1 MRKFTHSYTLTPEW
15 QYDLVKQ
22 LGTELLDDKLIIVP
36 KDIGKGFFYFSQVME
51 GISVVYADLT
61 AKVPIKLIRQKS
73 ENEIFIFHFD
83 LSEHINLIKIN
94 NIDYEIGAFNQL
106 DLAIL
111 DNEIESSFKPSVNER
126 TIALRL
132 LIDKK
137 LLHDFI
143 QEFQKKENY
152 FVKSKINKK
161 TFYHYGNIDSNSI
174 LLIQSIKQKS
184 VRDLAFDSFIKGIS
198 LKVLGNFFNKF
209 YETKNKSASL
219 TEIENEAIEKTKKY
233 LLNNLYGPFP
243 SLTFLASMAG
253 MSASKYKSLFK
264 TCYNNTPKNLFIEE
278 KMNLAQKLLRSGEY
292 TTLTAVMYE
301 LNYTKLSYFCNKYF
315 EQLKRKPT
323 DDFVKNHQPLV
334 SNES

>member
-1 MRKFTHSYTLTPEW
+1 MRKFTHYYSLTPEW
-15 QYDLVKQ
+15 QYHLVKQ
-22 LGTELLDDKLIIVP
+22 LNTELVDEKLIIVP
-36 KDIGKGFFYFSQVME
+36 NEIGKGFFYFSQVIE

-61 AKVPIKLIRQKS
+61 AKVPIKLTRQKS
-73 ENEIFIFHFD
+73 DNEIFIFHFD
-83 LSEHINLIKIN
+83 LSEHTNLIKIN
-94 NIDYEIGAFNQL
+94 NIDYEIGSFNQL

-111 DNEIESSFKPSVNER
+111 DNQIESSFKPSVNER

-137 LLHDFI
+137 LLQDFI
-143 QEFQKKENY
+143 NKFEEKENY
-152 FVKSKINKK
+152 FVKSKTNKK

-174 LLIQSIKQKS
+174 LLIQSIKQKK
-184 VRDLAFDSFIKGIS
+184 VHDLSFDSFIKGVS

-209 YETKNKSASL
+209 YETRNENATL
-219 TEIENEAIEKTKKY
+219 TEIENEAIEKTKNY

-243 SLTFLASMAG
+243 SLTFLASMAA

-264 TCYNNTPKNLFIEE
+264 IRYNNTPKNLFIEE
-278 KMNLAQKLLRSGEY
+278 KIKLAQKLLKSGEY

-301 LNYTKLSYFCNKYF
+301 LNYTKLSYFCTKYF

-323 DDFVKNHQPLV
+323 DDFVKKHQD
-334 SNES
+334 SIINES